1 MAKHKEEKTNVMR
14 ILDQKKVPYAAHSYE
29 ETESPLGD
37 RAYGEHIARSLGQDV
52 ERVYKTL
59 VARGASGGLYVFC
72 IPVAESLDLKRAAK
86 AVGEKS
92 VELIAVKE
100 LLPLTGYVRGG
111 CSPVGMKK
119 RYPTVVHLA
128 AADHETVF
136 VSAGRIGAQIEL
148 KPDDLIAVTGAVC
161 ADIIAE

>member
-14 ILDQKKVPYAAHSYE
+14 LLEQKKIPYTAHTYE
-29 ETESPLGD
+29 ESESPLGD
-37 RAYGEHIARSLGQDV
+37 REYGLHIARTLGQD
-52 ERVYKTL
+52 ERCVYKTL
-59 VARGASGGLYVFC
+59 VARGASRALYVFC
-72 IPVAESLDLKRAAK
+72 IPVAESLDLKKAAK
-86 AVGEKS
+86 AAGEKS

-119 RYPTVVHLA
+119 QYPTVFHSAVTDCEH
-128 AADHETVF
+128 VF

-148 KPDDLIAVTGAVC
+148 ESAALLSLIGADT
-161 ADIIAE
+161 ADIIAG